1 MNLVAPRGVLPGLNS
16 TRRREIAEMGTL
28 NKLTQLG
35 IVTAA
40 LSVAIL
46 SACGGG
52 GAASSTGIQQTYTS
66 SAGVG
71 EVMQFS
77 IDTINLT
84 YSYTI
89 AGTSYAASGVAV
101 GQTGS
106 GSLTAN
112 GDGTYTVGASNDGFI
127 QNGKIRL
134 VRAMFVG
141 HVQISAIGGMEK
153 IPVFGLSNPITTLAA
168 LADSYNFEGF
178 SCTAR
183 GIANVTGKGGCLA
196 HYGTGSVDTLG
207 NYSVCVGGDLS
218 NTGSHPC
225 STTLNGTLQA
235 LVNYPG
241 VFDYRTAS
249 GHIGW
254 LFAFT
259 ASNGKKI
266 MVVDHDDAVSVA
278 HEFGHTIF
286 TSSAALNS
294 GDVDGKYFVKTNEAG
309 EHLVTIA
316 GTSISLTL
324 FPGVTGT
331 LTYNSPWNGMM
342 SYDVPASGVLM
353 GASGVAMAASTG
365 VYTSVSND
373 DPARFAIGFKYQ

>member
-1 MNLVAPRGVLPGLNS
+1 M
-16 TRRREIAEMGTL
+16 TTL
-28 NKLTQLG
+28 NRLTQLG

-40 LSVAIL
+40 LSVGIL

-52 GAASSTGIQQTYTS
+52 GTSLSSTGIQETYTA

-71 EVMQFS
+71 EVMQFN
-77 IDTINLT
+77 IDTVNLT

-89 AGTSYAASGVAV
+89 AGTSYAASGVAS

-106 GSLTAN
+106 GSLTSN
-112 GDGTYTVGASNDGFI
+112 GDGTYAVGASGDNFI
-127 QNGKIRL
+127 HAGMVRL

-141 HVQISAIGGMEK
+141 HVQINAIGGTGK
-153 IPVFGLSNPITTLAA
+153 IPVFGLSNPITTLAD

-183 GIANVTGKGGCLA
+183 GIADVTGRGGCHA
-196 HYGTGSVDTLG
+196 HYGTSSVDTSG
-207 NYSVCVGGDLS
+207 NYSVCVDGDL
-218 NTGSHPC
+218 NDTASHPC
-225 STTLNGTLQA
+225 STTLSGTFQA
-235 LVNYPG
+235 LTAYPG

-266 MVVDHDDAVSVA
+266 MVVDHDDNISLA

-286 TSSAALNS
+286 TSSVALNS
-294 GDVDGKYFVKTNEAG
+294 GDVDGKYFVKTNEGG
-309 EHLVTIA
+309 EHFVTIS
-316 GTSISLTL
+316 GSSIFLTL

-342 SYDVPASGVLM
+342 SYDLPASGVSQ

-365 VYTSVSND
+365 VYTSIRND
-373 DPARFAIGFKYQ
+373 DPARLAVGFKYQ